1 MKILLLSFTR
11 SEEKY
16 IVEGVAEFEKR
27 IKKYNSF
34 ETKTIK
40 AKAESNAT
48 EQLKAEAKLL
58 EQYFTSDTIVVLLDE
73 NGKQFTSKKF
83 SDFLQSKM
91 NTGKKNLIF
100 VIGGAFGFS
109 DDVKKK
115 SSDLISLSSLTFPH
129 QLAKLIFC
137 EQLYRAFTIL
147 KGEKYHHQ

>member
-1 MKILLLSFTR
+1 MKIILLSFTR

-16 IVEGVAEFEKR
+16 IIDGVAEFEKR

-34 ETKTIK
+34 ETKMIK
-40 AKAESNAT
+40 ASAGSNAT

-58 EQYFTSDTIVVLLDE
+58 EQYFASDTIVVLLDE

-91 NTGKKNLIF
+91 NTGKKNLVF

-109 DDVKKK
+109 DEIKKK
-115 SSDLISLSSLTFPH
+115 ASDLISLSSLTSPH

-147 KGEKYHHQ
+147 KGEKYHHE

>member
-11 SEEKY
+11 SQENY
-16 IVEGVAEFEKR
+16 IIEGVSEFENR
-27 IKKYNSF
+27 INKYNSF
-34 ETKTIK
+34 ETKIIK
-40 AKAESNAT
+40 ATAASNAI
-48 EQLKAEAKLL
+48 EQLKTEAKLL
-58 EQYFTSDTIVVLLDE
+58 EHYFTSDTIVVLLDE

-91 NTGKKNLIF
+91 NTGKKNLVF
-100 VIGGAFGFS
+100 VIGGAYGFS
-109 DDVKKK
+109 EEVKKK
-115 SSDLISLSSLTFPH
+115 ASDLISLSTLTFPH

>member
-16 IVEGVAEFEKR
+16 IIEGVTEFENR

-34 ETKTIK
+34 ETKILK
-40 AKAESNAT
+40 PSSASNSV

-58 EQYFTSDTIVVLLDE
+58 EQYFTSDSIVVLLDE

-83 SDFLQSKM
+83 ADFIQSKM
-91 NTGKKNLIF
+91 NTGKKNLVF
-100 VIGGAFGFS
+100 VIGGAYGFS
-109 DDVKKK
+109 EEIKKK
-115 SSDLISLSSLTFPH
+115 ANDLISLSNLTFPH
-129 QLAKLIFC
+129 KLAKLIFC

-147 KGEKYHHQ
+147 KGEKYHHE

>member
-1 MKILLLSFTR
+1 MKIILLSFTR
-11 SEEKY
+11 SEEIY
-16 IVEGVAEFEKR
+16 IIDGVTNFEKR

-34 ETKTIK
+34 DTKILK
-40 AKAESNAT
+40 ATAASNAK

-58 EQYFTSDTIVVLLDE
+58 EPYFTSDTIVILLDE

-83 SDFLQSKM
+83 SDFIQSKM
-91 NTGKKNLIF
+91 NTGKKNLVF

-109 DDVKKK
+109 DEVKKK
-115 SSDLISLSSLTFPH
+115 ANDLISLSLLTFPH

-137 EQLYRAFTIL
+137 EQLYRALTIL

>member
-16 IVEGVAEFEKR
+16 IVEGVTEFEKR

-34 ETKTIK
+34 ETKIIK
-40 AKAESNAT
+40 AKAESNST

-58 EQYFTSDTIVVLLDE
+58 EQYFSSDTIVVLMDE
-73 NGKQFTSKKF
+73 QGKQFTSKKF
-83 SDFLQSKM
+83 AAFLQSKM
-91 NTGKKNLIF
+91 NSGKKNLVF
-100 VIGGAFGFS
+100 VIGGAYGFS
-109 DDVKKK
+109 GEVKKK
-115 SSDLISLSSLTFPH
+115 ASDLISLSPLTFPH
-129 QLAKLIFC
+129 QLAKLIFS

>member
-11 SEEKY
+11 SQENY
-16 IVEGVAEFEKR
+16 IIEGVSEFENR
-27 IKKYNSF
+27 INKYNSF
-34 ETKTIK
+34 ETKIIK
-40 AKAESNAT
+40 ATAASNAI
-48 EQLKAEAKLL
+48 EQLKTEAKLL
-58 EQYFTSDTIVVLLDE
+58 EHYFTSDTIVVLLDE

-91 NTGKKNLIF
+91 NTGKKNLVF
-100 VIGGAFGFS
+100 VIGGAYGFS
-109 DDVKKK
+109 EEVKKK
-115 SSDLISLSSLTFPH
+115 ASDLISLSTLTFPL